1 MSDKKPIIL
10 IGVRQENRQC
20 IAAVESM
27 GRKVIGFVDR
37 FYVGQTIENLPV
49 LASELDL
56 LDHNSKLF
64 QDKDNYDW
72 FVSTIFNGLANHK
85 LDNENSWLLR
95 NHRAEIANTA
105 KLNLINIQHA
115 NSYVDPTTKLGR
127 NIYIGWGTYIGGYC
141 DIGDF
146 NYFGYNCGIA
156 HHAITGN
163 LCTIIGPA
171 TFIGNTTIGDNV
183 FMGPGTNIS
192 GSKKIKVTIGDNV
205 IISPGSTIMRPIDNN
220 CIYFSNGRTLPNK
233 NFVLD

>member
-72 FVSTIFNGLANHK
+72 FISTIFNGLANHK

-95 NHRAEIANTA
+95 KHRAEIAIKAN
-105 KLNLINIQHA
+105 LNLINIQHA

-146 NYFGYNCGIA
+146 NYFGYNCGMA
-156 HHAITGN
+156 HHSTVGN
-163 LCTIIGPA
+163 FCTIVGPA
-171 TFIGNTTIGDNV
+171 TFTGDTTIGNNV
-183 FMGPGTNIS
+183 FIGPGNIITRTKK
-192 GSKKIKVTIGDNV
+192 SKVAIGDNV
-205 IISPGSTIMRPIDNN
+205 IISPGSTIIRSIENN
-220 CIYFSNGRTLPNK
+220 RIYFSNGRTLPNK
-233 NFVLD
+233 NFVL